1 MSPHLLLAAALLC
14 ANSAH
19 AITPAEWLAAQPKPQ
34 FRAGHTLPRLT
45 RFAWD
50 MDDAV
55 RIELAKDWG
64 YALEFGV
71 ASNER
76 VENALNKPESRE
88 AKLLALALSDP
99 KRYPLSVTSS
109 RELPA
114 QKVPPEVWT
123 RDAAGRL
130 LNAKAHSLD
139 GTEWN
144 PTMSTVY
151 SPISP
156 DSFWQQA
163 GELSAAPIRR
173 LRMKCPIVMVL
184 NTGEYGLGVPG
195 FAKKVWEQDPAV
207 MKAKGDVPWPDF
219 ISKRKAHYQ
228 AIMTKAERAAVPAR
242 LHYIYYTCGG
252 GTHRN
257 LFAGWADWGEQWE
270 HFKDISDLPSNEAYY
285 QHQNSGWTGERDM
298 LTLCINA
305 AAREISGGKP
315 LSYNWLSAGWEGE
328 PGHSHGNIVRWT
340 GFLKCYYTAGMIG
353 GNEGYYQFLG
363 RDGFSKP
370 FPADQPP
377 HWIQQLTALAH
388 VHAQFS
394 RLEEFLRDGD
404 LMAGP
409 GKHRFSKDL
418 PAYEFPTGDATVRVL
433 ARKHRR
439 RAEWLV
445 TAWAADGD
453 EREVKT
459 TIPEL
464 GELKLRARPSGAIYR
479 VTLKEGR
486 ATAQPMDKDE
496 PKPKAAQ

>member
-1 MSPHLLLAAALLC
+1 M
-14 ANSAH
+14 
-19 AITPAEWLAAQPKPQ
+19 
-34 FRAGHTLPRLT
+34 
-45 RFAWD
+45 
-50 MDDAV
+50 
-55 RIELAKDWG
+55 
-64 YALEFGV
+64 
-71 ASNER
+71 
-76 VENALNKPESRE
+76 
-88 AKLLALALSDP
+88 
-99 KRYPLSVTSS
+99 
-109 RELPA
+109 
-114 QKVPPEVWT
+114 
-123 RDAAGRL
+123 
-130 LNAKAHSLD
+130 
-139 GTEWN
+139 
-144 PTMSTVY
+144 
-151 SPISP
+151 
-156 DSFWQQA
+156 
-163 GELSAAPIRR
+163 
-173 LRMKCPIVMVL
+173 
-184 NTGEYGLGVPG
+184 
-195 FAKKVWEQDPAV
+195 
-207 MKAKGDVPWPDF
+207 
-219 ISKRKAHYQ
+219 
-228 AIMTKAERAAVPAR
+228 
-242 LHYIYYTCGG
+242 
-252 GTHRN
+252 
-257 LFAGWADWGEQWE
+257 
-270 HFKDISDLPSNEAYY
+270 
-285 QHQNSGWTGERDM
+285 
-298 LTLCINA
+298 
-305 AAREISGGKP
+305 
-315 LSYNWLSAGWEGE
+315 
-328 PGHSHGNIVRWT
+328 
-340 GFLKCYYTAGMIG
+340 KCYYAAGMIG
-353 GNEGYYQFLG
+353 GNAGYYQFLG